1 MVRFADRRDAGQ
13 QLARELAHAPL
24 VDPIVL
30 ALPRGGVPVGFEV
43 AQALRAPLD
52 VFVVR
57 KIGAPGHKEYAIGAV
72 AEGGTL
78 IFDAAAVQ
86 ALEIDDARLEL
97 LAEAE
102 RAELDRRV
110 RRYRG
115 DRPLPDLAGRD
126 VVLVDDGLATGLTAE
141 AAVRA
146 VKDRAPRRVIVAVP
160 ACAPESRD
168 RLAQIADGVVHVIAP
183 PEFHAVGQ
191 WYDRFDQTSD
201 TEVTAALSA
210 LADPTARR

>member
-1 MVRFADRRDAGQ
+1 MRFADRRDAGQ
-13 QLARELAHAPL
+13 QLARELAHARL
-24 VDPIVL
+24 VEPIVL

-43 AQALRAPLD
+43 AQALHAPLD

-57 KIGAPGHKEYAIGAV
+57 KIGAPGHKEYAIGAI

-78 IFDAAAVQ
+78 IFDTSAVH
-86 ALEIDDARLEL
+86 ALGLDRDDLDA
-97 LAEAE
+97 LAQSE

-110 RRYRG
+110 HRYRG

-146 VKDRAPRRVIVAVP
+146 MKDHAPRRVIVAVP

-168 RLAQIADGVVHVIAP
+168 RLAQIADDVVYVIAP

-191 WYDRFDQTSD
+191 WYDQFDQTSD
-201 TEVTAALSA
+201 TEVAAFTRGA
-210 LADPTARR
+210 PT